1 MKRALAVIVLARAVV
16 AAADPD
22 LHVHHAP
29 VVHLR
34 MRTAQPA
41 PPPPPPRDD
50 DDDTAIP
57 APVRARTERAA
68 DRGIAPTDSAAAV
81 RFRVD
86 LGFGVDGAQPST
98 QPAGVQLSQQPG
110 YDASRGYGF
119 GDVYLGTHGL
129 VVPSLSTYLAAHTQ
143 FYDPSTAPPLETP
156 YDRAAVQQV
165 RSGWAE
171 LDHVFTEPLLAPF
184 TFKAGRLYI
193 YGPAAAHLDGAAM
206 GYETRIL
213 TLHFFG
219 GLRVP
224 DWIDAVDPARPAITG
239 ADLRLDLMAWK
250 HFPAVLDAS
259 TFHWGDHNHL
269 ELGASVTRGKGLLLR
284 GSMRTIDGN
293 LAHENVTAHF
303 RVSDVTRI
311 TAELDH
317 RSSYDWRW
325 DPDWVTTSAADDAR
339 RYLDL
344 GQVGPRLLASVRAG
358 TAYKDNLDLLVHG
371 AGALDQQRS
380 DIPDSAFA
388 ATWLEAGGAVEGRVR
403 RTLSLALSSTFRTY
417 TRASQTPIV
426 TGFLGL
432 PQPILSGAP
441 LPPSSAMGEQS
452 FLEGGATVRYST
464 GARKLSAEAE
474 LYARRIRW
482 HRIYDIYD
490 TAGPMEDPLFHA
502 ERPAELRG
510 GGRFSLEAW
519 ITPRFRLRAEYELS
533 TAIEIAPEI
542 LGYKSLKLLAEGTL

>member
-1 MKRALAVIVLARAVV
+1 VKARAIAVLV
-16 AAADPD
+16 LLGARAYADPD
-22 LHVHHAP
+22 LAVHHAP
-29 VVHLR
+29 VRHLR

-41 PPPPPPRDD
+41 PPPPSSPDD
-50 DDDTAIP
+50 DRALP
-57 APVRARTERAA
+57 APLRARTERAA

-98 QPAGVQLSQQPG
+98 TPGGVVLAQQTP
-110 YDASRGYGF
+110 YTASRGYGF

-129 VVPSLSTYLAAHTQ
+129 VLPSVSTYIAAHAQ
-143 FYDPSTAPPLETP
+143 YLDPAVAPPLSSP
-156 YDRAAVQQV
+156 YDHAPNQQI

-171 LDHVFTEPLLAPF
+171 ADHVFTEPLLAPL
-184 TFKAGRLYI
+184 TFKAGRLFI
-193 YGPAAAHLDGAAM
+193 YGPAPAHLDGAAG
-206 GYETRIL
+206 GYETKIL
-213 TLHFFG
+213 KIHFFG

-224 DWIDAVDPARPAITG
+224 DWIDGPNPPRATITG

-250 HFPAVLDAS
+250 RFPAVLDAS

-269 ELGASVTRGKGLLLR
+269 ELGASVTRGRGLFLS
-284 GSMRTIDGN
+284 GSARMIDGN
-293 LAHENVTAHF
+293 LAHENATAHF

-325 DPDWVTTSAADDAR
+325 DPDWVGTSAADDAR

-380 DIPDSAFA
+380 DIPDSTFA
-388 ATWLEAGGAVEGRVR
+388 ATWGEVGGAVEGRVR

-417 TRASQTPIV
+417 RR
-426 TGFLGL
+426 L
-432 PQPILSGAP
+432 PQAPILTALFPEAEQAGGQP

-452 FLEGGATVRYST
+452 FIEAGATVRYST

-482 HRIYDIYD
+482 HRIYEIAQSAPIDDLVLHDERAADI
-490 TAGPMEDPLFHA
+490 
-502 ERPAELRG
+502 RG

-519 ITPRFRLRAEYELS
+519 ITPRFRVRAEYELS

-542 LGYKSLKLLAEGTL
+542 LGFKSLKLLVEGTL